1 MIWHWAWMMTT
12 SPQSTSM
19 RHSWQMEI
27 QAALNLLDNGAAPHR
42 AANNAA
48 DSAAKLRTVLRSCEN
63 DPHCRALALDA
74 LGRALLALKRPHEAC
89 ATMEQALALSRGVF
103 GNNSLLT
110 LGILQNFA
118 HVQLES
124 GNTQQ
129 SEVLG
134 REAANLCEA
143 VHGDGSPHLA
153 EALLHLSGALY
164 RQQKLDDA
172 QHCLQRAM
180 QIWQAQPEPS
190 PRLGTCLNN
199 LGRIE
204 EEKGNHAQGI
214 ALHREAVALRRS
226 LLGECHEDTAFS
238 LGNLGVALAAS
249 GQWHEAADILESALA
264 CYVRLGKHRSPEAE
278 GYRKN
283 LGVCRKALGQTS
295 PPVVG
300 KAGQK
305 TASRATLLHAI
316 IEKEL
321 DMFLATPNQGGTA
334 SCQQNPQGFRI
345 MRHMSLSVLSD
356 TTLAHYLDD
365 LRNAEAQGRNVMV
378 EKYARM
384 DSLIPPLQAN
394 PLIDEIV
401 RAETAFIQAAS
412 ARFPHV
418 IRHGGNGAFQNYLRC
433 EAETYSP
440 TTLESYAADLRRA
453 KQQGRNPAIE
463 RFRCLADLLGK
474 PSLEAFEKEAFEQEA
489 RAV

>member
-1 MIWHWAWMMTT
+1 MMTT

-19 RHSWQMEI
+19 RNIWQMEI
-27 QAALNLLDNGAAPHR
+27 QEALNLLDSG
-42 AANNAA
+42 NAA
-48 DSAAKLRTVLRSCEN
+48 DRAADCAAKLRTVLRSCEN
-63 DPHCRALALDA
+63 DPHCRALALDG
-74 LGRALLALKRPHEAC
+74 LGRALLALKRPQEAC
-89 ATMEQALALSRGVF
+89 ASMEQALAVARGAY

-110 LGILQNFA
+110 LGIVQNLA

-124 GNTQQ
+124 GNARQ

-134 REAANLCEA
+134 REAASLCEA
-143 VHGDGSPHLA
+143 VHGADSPHLA
-153 EALLHLSGALY
+153 EALLHLSAACY

-214 ALHREAVALRRS
+214 ALHREALALRRS
-226 LLGECHEDTAFS
+226 LLGECHEDTAFT

-249 GQWHEAADILESALA
+249 GQWHEAADILESAQA
-264 CYVRLGKHRSPEAE
+264 CYARLGRYKCPEAE

-283 LGVCRKALGQTS
+283 LAVCRKALGQNS
-295 PPVVG
+295 PPVVD
-300 KAGQK
+300 KAGHK
-305 TASRATLLHAI
+305 TASRATLLHKI

-321 DMFLATPNQGGTA
+321 NMFLATPNQGGTA

-345 MRHMSLSVLSD
+345 MRRMTLAALSD
-356 TTLAHYLDD
+356 ATLAHYLDD
-365 LRNAEAQGRNVMV
+365 LHRAEGDGRNFMI

-384 DSLIPPLQAN
+384 DSLILPLQAN

-401 RAETAFIQAAS
+401 HAETAFIQAAS
-412 ARFPHV
+412 AQYPHV
-418 IRHGGNGAFQNYLRC
+418 IRYGGNSAFQNYLRC

-440 TTLESYAADLRRA
+440 ATLESYAADLRRA
-453 KQQGRNPAIE
+453 QQQGRNLAIE
-463 RFRCLADLLGK
+463 RFRCLANLLGK
-474 PSLEAFEKEAFEQEA
+474 PSLEDFEQEA
-489 RAV
+489 YEQEAGAE

>member
-1 MIWHWAWMMTT
+1 MSIRNA
-12 SPQSTSM
+12 
-19 RHSWQMEI
+19 WQMEI
-27 QAALNLLDNGAAPHR
+27 QAALSLLAPDHSADR
-42 AANNAA
+42 AA
-48 DSAAKLRTVLRSCEN
+48 DCAAKLRTVLRSCEN
-63 DPHCRALALDA
+63 DPHCRALALDG
-74 LGRALLALKRPHEAC
+74 LGRALLALKRPQEAC
-89 ATMEQALALSRGVF
+89 ASMEQALAVARGVY

-110 LGILQNFA
+110 LGILQNLA

-124 GNTQQ
+124 GNAQQ
-129 SEVLG
+129 SEDLG
-134 REAANLCEA
+134 RQAASLCET
-143 VHGDGSPHLA
+143 VHGADSPHLA
-153 EALLHLSGALY
+153 EALLHLSAAQY

-172 QHCLQRAM
+172 QHCLQRAIK
-180 QIWQAQPEPS
+180 IWQTQPEPS

-204 EEKGNHAQGI
+204 EERGNHAQGI
-214 ALHREAVALRRS
+214 ALHRKALALRRS
-226 LLGECHEDTAFS
+226 LLGECHEDTAFT

-264 CYVRLGKHRSPEAE
+264 CYARLGRHKSPEAE

-283 LGVCRKALGQTS
+283 LAVCRKALGQQS
-295 PPVVG
+295 PPQADKTAYNV
-300 KAGQK
+300 AHK
-305 TASRATLLHAI
+305 TASRATLLHEI

-321 DMFLATPNQGGTA
+321 NMFLATPNQGGTA

-345 MRHMSLSVLSD
+345 MRRMSISALSD
-356 TTLAHYLDD
+356 ATLAHYLDD
-365 LRNAEAQGRNVMV
+365 LHRAEAQGRNVMI

-412 ARFPHV
+412 AQYPHV
-418 IRHGGNGAFQNYLRC
+418 IRHGGNSAFQNYLRC

-440 TTLESYAADLRRA
+440 ITLESYAADLRRA
-453 KQQGRNPAIE
+453 KLQGRNPAIE

-474 PSLEAFEKEAFEQEA
+474 PSLEAFEKETFEQEA
-489 RAV
+489 SAV

>member
-1 MIWHWAWMMTT
+1 MTNL
-12 SPQSTSM
+12 
-19 RHSWQMEI
+19 
-27 QAALNLLDNGAAPHR
+27 LNLTLPE
-42 AANNAA
+42 
-48 DSAAKLRTVLRSCEN
+48 LEVWLQTE
-63 DPHCRALALDA
+63 
-74 LGRALLALKRPHEAC
+74 LGEPK
-89 ATMEQALALSRGVF
+89 F
-103 GNNSLLT
+103 
-110 LGILQNFA
+110 
-118 HVQLES
+118 
-124 GNTQQ
+124 
-129 SEVLG
+129 
-134 REAANLCEA
+134 
-143 VHGDGSPHLA
+143 
-153 EALLHLSGALY
+153 
-164 RQQKLDDA
+164 
-172 QHCLQRAM
+172 RAM

-226 LLGECHEDTAFS
+226 LLGQCHEDTAFS

-264 CYVRLGKHRSPEAE
+264 CYARLGRYKCPEAE

-283 LGVCRKALGQTS
+283 LAVCRKALGQNS
-295 PPVVG
+295 PSMVD
-300 KAGQK
+300 KTGQK
-305 TASRATLLHAI
+305 TAGRATLLREI

-345 MRHMSLSVLSD
+345 MRHMNLSVLSD
-356 TTLAHYLDD
+356 TTLAHYLDG
-365 LRNAEAQGRNVMV
+365 LRSAAAQGRNVMV

-401 RAETAFIQAAS
+401 CAETAFIQAAS

-418 IRHGGNGAFQNYLRC
+418 IRHGGTSAFQNYLRC

-440 TTLESYAADLRRA
+440 ATLESYAADLRRA
-453 KQQGRNPAIE
+453 KHQGRNPAVE

-474 PSLEAFEKEAFEQEA
+474 ASLEAFEQEA
-489 RAV
+489 GASNITL

>member
-1 MIWHWAWMMTT
+1 MIWRWAWMMTT
-12 SPQSTSM
+12 SPLSTNTRSL
-19 RHSWQMEI
+19 WQVEI
-27 QAALNLLDNGAAPHR
+27 QEALRLLSCNCAE
-42 AANNAA
+42 N
-48 DSAAKLRTVLRSCEN
+48 SAAKLRTVLRSCEN
-63 DPHCRALALDA
+63 DPHCRALALEA

-89 ATMEQALALSRGVF
+89 ATMEQALELARSVY

-124 GNTQQ
+124 GNAQQ
-129 SEVLG
+129 SEALG
-134 REAANLCEA
+134 REAASLCEA
-143 VHGDGSPHLA
+143 VHGADSPHLA
-153 EALLHLSGALY
+153 EALLHLSAAHY
-164 RQQKLDDA
+164 RQQKLDKA

-190 PRLGTCLNN
+190 PRLATCLNN

-214 ALHREAVALRRS
+214 ALHRKAVALRRN

-249 GQWHEAADILESALA
+249 GQWHEAVDILESALA
-264 CYVRLGKHRSPEAE
+264 CYARLGKHRSMEAE

-283 LGVCRKALGQTS
+283 LSVCRKALGQQLPAQAS
-295 PPVVG
+295 KSKGNAV
-300 KAGQK
+300 
-305 TASRATLLHAI
+305 SRATLLHEI

-321 DMFLATPNQGGTA
+321 AMFLATPNQGGTA

-345 MRHMSLSVLSD
+345 MRRMSLSVLSE
-356 TTLAHYLDD
+356 TTLEHYQDD
-365 LRNAEAQGRNVMV
+365 LRRAEARGRNLMV

-384 DSLIPPLQAN
+384 DSLIPPLQTT

-418 IRHGGNGAFQNYLRC
+418 IRHGGNSAFQNYLRC

-440 TTLESYAADLRRA
+440 ATLESYAADLRRA
-453 KQQGRNPAIE
+453 KHQGRNPAVE

-474 PSLEAFEKEAFEQEA
+474 ASLEAFEQEA
-489 RAV
+489 GASNITL

>member
-1 MIWHWAWMMTT
+1 MTT
-12 SPQSTSM
+12 SPLCTSTRSI
-19 RHSWQMEI
+19 WQIEI
-27 QAALNLLDNGAAPHR
+27 QASLNLLASGHAADR
-42 AANNAA
+42 AA
-48 DSAAKLRTVLRSCEN
+48 DCAAKLRTVLRSCED
-63 DPHCRALALDA
+63 DPHCHALALDG
-74 LGRALLALKRPHEAC
+74 LGRALLSLKRPQEAC
-89 ATMEQALALSRGVF
+89 ATIEQALAVARGVF

-110 LGILQNFA
+110 LGILQNLA

-124 GNTQQ
+124 GKSQQ

-134 REAANLCEA
+134 REAASLCEA
-143 VHGDGSPHLA
+143 VHGADSPHLA
-153 EALLHLSGALY
+153 EALLHLSAAYY

-172 QHCLQRAM
+172 QHCLQRAKK
-180 QIWQAQPEPS
+180 IWQAQPELT

-214 ALHREAVALRRS
+214 ALHREALALRRS
-226 LLGECHEDTAFS
+226 LLGECHEDTAFT

-264 CYVRLGKHRSPEAE
+264 CYARLGRYKGPEAE

-283 LGVCRKALGQTS
+283 LAVCHKALGQQS
-295 PPVVG
+295 PAHAS
-300 KAGQK
+300 KAARNA
-305 TASRATLLHAI
+305 ASRASQLHAI

-321 DMFLATPNQGGTA
+321 EMFLATPNQGGTA

-345 MRHMSLSVLSD
+345 MRRMSLSVLSD
-356 TTLAHYLDD
+356 TTLAHYLED
-365 LRNAEAQGRNVMV
+365 LRRAETQGRNLMI

-384 DSLIPPLQAN
+384 DGLIPPLQAN

-401 RAETAFIQAAS
+401 RAETAFIKAAS
-412 ARFPHV
+412 AQYPHV
-418 IRHGGNGAFQNYLRC
+418 IRYGGNSAFQNYLRC

-440 TTLESYAADLRRA
+440 ATLESYAADLRRA
-453 KQQGRNPAIE
+453 LQQGRNPAIE

-474 PSLEAFEKEAFEQEA
+474 PSLEAFEQEA
-489 RAV
+489 STV

>member
-1 MIWHWAWMMTT
+1 
-12 SPQSTSM
+12 M

-27 QAALNLLDNGAAPHR
+27 QAALNLLESGNAAPSGANS
-42 AANNAA
+42 AANSATN
-48 DSAAKLRTVLRSCEN
+48 SAAKLRTVLRSCEN

-124 GNTQQ
+124 GNAQQ

-143 VHGDGSPHLA
+143 VYGGDSPHVA
-153 EALLHLSGALY
+153 EALLHLSAACY

-180 QIWQAQPEPS
+180 QIWQAQPEAS

-204 EEKGNHAQGI
+204 EEKGNHAKGI

-264 CYVRLGKHRSPEAE
+264 CYARLGKHRSAEAE

-283 LGVCRKALGQTS
+283 LAVCRKALGQNS

-300 KAGQK
+300 KAGPK
-305 TASRATLLHAI
+305 TASRATLLHDI

-321 DMFLATPNQGGTA
+321 GMFLTTPNQGGTA

-345 MRHMSLSVLSD
+345 MRHMSLSVLSEG
-356 TTLAHYLDD
+356 TLAHYLDD
-365 LRNAEAQGRNVMV
+365 LRSAEAQGRNVMI

-401 RAETAFIQAAS
+401 HAETAFIQAAS

-418 IRHGGNGAFQNYLRC
+418 IRHGGNSAFKNYLRC

-440 TTLESYAADLRRA
+440 ATLESYAADLRRA
-453 KQQGRNPAIE
+453 NQQGRNPAIE

-474 PSLEAFEKEAFEQEA
+474 PSLEAFELEAFEQEA

>member
-1 MIWHWAWMMTT
+1 MTT
-12 SPQSTSM
+12 SPQSTSV
-19 RHSWQMEI
+19 RHICQIEI
-27 QAALNLLDNGAAPHR
+27 QAALNLLEAGNNATHAHTR
-42 AANNAA
+42 AAE
-48 DSAAKLRTVLRSCEN
+48 SAAKLRTVLRSCEN
-63 DPHCRALALDA
+63 DPQCRALALDA
-74 LGRALLALKRPHEAC
+74 LGRALLALKRPHEAS

-103 GNNSLLT
+103 GNNSVLT

-124 GNTQQ
+124 GNAQQ
-129 SEVLG
+129 SEFLG

-143 VHGDGSPHLA
+143 VYGGTSPHLA
-153 EALLHLSGALY
+153 EALLHLSAACY

-204 EEKGNHAQGI
+204 EERGNHAQGI
-214 ALHREAVALRRS
+214 ALHRKAVDLRRS

-264 CYVRLGKHRSPEAE
+264 CYARLGRYKGPEAE

-283 LGVCRKALGQTS
+283 LAVCRKALGQQS
-295 PPVVG
+295 PAHAS
-300 KAGQK
+300 KASR
-305 TASRATLLHAI
+305 TAVSRATLLHEI

-321 DMFLATPNQGGTA
+321 AMFLATPNQGGTA

-356 TTLAHYLDD
+356 TTLAHYLED
-365 LRNAEAQGRNVMV
+365 LHRTEAQGRNVMV

-384 DSLIPPLQAN
+384 DSLIPPLQTN

-418 IRHGGNGAFQNYLRC
+418 IRHGGNNAFQNYLRC

-440 TTLESYAADLRRA
+440 ATLESYAADLRRA
-453 KQQGRNPAIE
+453 KLQGRNPAIE

-474 PSLEAFEKEAFEQEA
+474 ASLEAFEQETS
-489 RAV
+489 AV

>member
-1 MIWHWAWMMTT
+1 MTT
-12 SPQSTSM
+12 RNT
-19 RHSWQMEI
+19 WQKEI
-27 QAALNLLDNGAAPHR
+27 QDALNLLSSNR
-42 AANNAA
+42 AE

-63 DPHCRALALDA
+63 DPQCRALALEG
-74 LGRALLALKRPHEAC
+74 LGRTLLALKRPQEAC
-89 ATMEQALALSRGVF
+89 ATMEQALDLSRSVF
-103 GNNSLLT
+103 GNSSLLT

-124 GNTQQ
+124 GNARQ
-129 SEVLG
+129 SEALG
-134 REAANLCEA
+134 REAASLCEA
-143 VHGDGSPHLA
+143 VHGANSPHLA
-153 EALLHLSGALY
+153 EALLHLSAACY
-164 RQQKLDDA
+164 RQQKLEDA

-214 ALHREAVALRRS
+214 ALHRQAVALRRS

-249 GQWHEAADILESALA
+249 GQWLEAADVLESALA
-264 CYVRLGKHRSPEAE
+264 CYARLGKHRSAEAE
-278 GYRKN
+278 GYRQN
-283 LGVCRKALGQTS
+283 LAVCRKALGQQSHPHT
-295 PPVVG
+295 G
-300 KAGQK
+300 KTEQKSAG
-305 TASRATLLHAI
+305 RATLLHEI

-334 SCQQNPQGFRI
+334 NCQQNPQGFRI
-345 MRHMSLSVLSD
+345 MRRMSLTPLSD
-356 TTLAHYLDD
+356 ATLALYLED
-365 LRNAEAQGRNVMV
+365 LRRAEAQGRNFMI

-384 DSLIPPLQAN
+384 DSLIPPLQAS

-401 RAETAFIQAAS
+401 RTETAFIQSAS
-412 ARFPHV
+412 AQYPNV
-418 IRHGGNGAFQNYLRC
+418 IRHGGNSAFQNYLRC

-440 TTLESYAADLRRA
+440 ATLESYAADLRRA

-474 PSLEAFEKEAFEQEA
+474 ASLEAFEQEA
-489 RAV
+489 GAA